1 MMKKVYF
8 GTIAAEI
15 LGRYFENYKG
25 GRTNDLSGSALAYR
39 RIREFLTAFDTSD
52 TYIVDGKKYVEIE
65 NICIIEY
72 VMRNNAT
79 EILVTDIVLNEK
91 IEL

>member
-8 GTIAAEI
+8 GNFAAEV
-15 LGRYFENYKG
+15 LGLYFENYKG
-25 GRTNDLSGSALAYR
+25 GKINDLSNRALAYR
-39 RIREFLTAFDTSD
+39 RIREFLITFDTSD
-52 TYIVDGKKYVEIE
+52 TYIVDGKKYVKVED
-65 NICIIEY
+65 ICIIEY
-72 VMRNNAT
+72 VMRNNAR